1 MSVRFVVVHPRG
13 LNKNESNREK
23 SLSNFIE
30 IGLKII
36 FVVGIIIYLTLP
48 ILLNKY
54 VEIFNPILNY
64 TAALVILYISG
75 IPALIIIYA
84 FIKMFETLKN
94 DNPFVRENVTY
105 LKIVSVCSLLIS
117 IIYIVGMFFI
127 VSIFEIVAI
136 AIFII
141 AFLGTYVLAELLR
154 RAIEYKEENDLTI

>member
-1 MSVRFVVVHPRG
+1 MKVTG
-13 LNKNESNREK
+13 KK

-64 TAALVILYISG
+64 TVALVVLYISG

-117 IIYIVGMFFI
+117 IIYIIGMFFI

>member
-1 MSVRFVVVHPRG
+1 MKVTG
-13 LNKNESNREK
+13 KK

-64 TAALVILYISG
+64 TAALVVLYISG

>member
-1 MSVRFVVVHPRG
+1 MKVTG
-13 LNKNESNREK
+13 KK

-54 VEIFNPILNY
+54 VEIFNQILNY

-75 IPALIIIYA
+75 IPALIIVYA
-84 FIKMFETLKN
+84 FIKIFETLKN
-94 DNPFVRENVTY
+94 DNPFVRANVTY
-105 LKIVSVCSLLIS
+105 LKMVSACSLLIS

>member
-1 MSVRFVVVHPRG
+1 MKVTG
-13 LNKNESNREK
+13 KK

-30 IGLKII
+30 ISLKII
-36 FVVGIIIYLTLP
+36 FAVGIIIYLALP

-54 VEIFNPILNY
+54 VEMFNPILSY

-75 IPALIIIYA
+75 IPALIIVYA

-117 IIYIVGMFFI
+117 IIYIIGMFFI
-127 VSIFEIVAI
+127 VSVFEIVAI

-141 AFLGTYVLAELLR
+141 AFLGTYVLAELLKK
-154 RAIEYKEENDLTI
+154 AIEYKEENDLTI

>member
-1 MSVRFVVVHPRG
+1 MKVTG
-13 LNKNESNREK
+13 KK

-30 IGLKII
+30 IGLKIL

-64 TAALVILYISG
+64 TVALVVLYISG

-117 IIYIVGMFFI
+117 IIYIIGMFFI

>member
-1 MSVRFVVVHPRG
+1 MKVTG
-13 LNKNESNREK
+13 KK

-36 FVVGIIIYLTLP
+36 FVMGIIIYLTLP

-75 IPALIIIYA
+75 IPALIIVYA
-84 FIKMFETLKN
+84 FIKIFETLKN
-94 DNPFVRENVTY
+94 DDPFVRANVTY
-105 LKIVSVCSLLIS
+105 LKMVSACSLLIS

-127 VSIFEIVAI
+127 VSIFS
-136 AIFII
+136 
-141 AFLGTYVLAELLR
+141 
-154 RAIEYKEENDLTI
+154 

>member
-1 MSVRFVVVHPRG
+1 MKVTG
-13 LNKNESNREK
+13 KK

-64 TAALVILYISG
+64 TAALVVLYISG

-117 IIYIVGMFFI
+117 IIYIIGMFFI

>member
-1 MSVRFVVVHPRG
+1 MKVTG
-13 LNKNESNREK
+13 KK

-75 IPALIIIYA
+75 IPALIIVYA

-117 IIYIVGMFFI
+117 IIYIIGMFFI

>member
-1 MSVRFVVVHPRG
+1 MKVTG
-13 LNKNESNREK
+13 KK